1 MRILAIIRKYSW
13 WFTAEKILK
22 YWRNKMAYYTWILAF
37 HVMSFTSW
45 MAVLFYLPRLFIY
58 HREHAENSAFGS
70 VVEIQEYK
78 LYTYIGLPAM
88 WATILSGV
96 LMLFLNPAIF
106 QSGAWIYVKL
116 FFLLFLTAYSFSLEK
131 IRLTL
136 IDNPYYKTGKYF
148 RFYNEVP
155 TLLMIVIVIMVVV
168 KPF

>member
-1 MRILAIIRKYSW
+1 
-13 WFTAEKILK
+13 
-22 YWRNKMAYYTWILAF
+22 MAYYTWILAF

-58 HREHAENSAFGS
+58 HREHSDNIAFGE
-70 VVEIQEYK
+70 VVKIQEYK

-88 WATILSGV
+88 WASIISGAV
-96 LMLFLNPAIF
+96 MLYLNPGIF
-106 QSGAWIYVKL
+106 SSGSWMYIKL
-116 FFLLFLTAYSFSLEK
+116 FFLVFLTAYSFSLNA
-131 IRLTL
+131 IRKTL
-136 IDNPYYKTGKYF
+136 IDDPEYKSGKYF